1 MRLKTLI
8 LCSSSAAI
16 LAFAATPAMAQTDPA
31 ATADPAAEAPEATG
45 DAAQDQAAADEAAA
59 AAAAETGDEIVV
71 TGIRRSLQSSQNIRR
86 NSEQI
91 IDSVVA
97 EDIGKL
103 PDLNTAQTAARIP
116 GVQVYRQGGEAQ
128 NVLVRGLP
136 NFTTTYNGREIF
148 TAERRDVALQD
159 FPSSNVAALEVF
171 KTSSA
176 ELVEPGLA
184 GLVNVRSRRP
194 FDFTSGQVAGSIWA
208 LATRQGDEISPN
220 FNLLATKRY
229 ELADG
234 GEFGVLL
241 NVSRTDMTYLDAEI
255 SNTDFLQTFRQDG
268 AVLAADPGFGTAARF
283 PDIQRLFYR
292 SGQRTRPS
300 ANGMMQWRP
309 NRNLEFYVEGLW
321 QGFRNRIDDR
331 LLAAELFN
339 GAQVSSLQF
348 RPGTNLVRT
357 GTALAPGGTLFS
369 FQGGTFNKTD
379 TFQYAGGTRMT
390 FDRLKVNI
398 DVART
403 ETTFTGST
411 ESLDRRWIKPSTINF
426 NTDRPEFTI
435 TGIDFTNPAEQRF
448 DGLFEENQKSAG
460 DDWQFRGDAEYGFD
474 ESFLKNIQA
483 GVRYTTRD
491 AERRF
496 ASRFGGPLV
505 PTNASNA
512 PVAFEVFNGVNF
524 GGTTEFASPTYR
536 SIRDNLVALRKL
548 VGFSITPIPAALVY
562 TADETSL
569 AGYAQINVG
578 NDAIDGTAGVRVS
591 RVKTRVAGPVPTG
604 FPEIDEGS
612 ERTSILPNASF
623 RARVNES
630 LQLRGAVS
638 KTRTLPNFE
647 DLNPN
652 LTVAAATTQ
661 PGGIGTG
668 SLPRFGTGGNPL
680 LRPFTSW
687 NFDAAA
693 EFYFA
698 RTGFVS
704 ITGFHRRITDFI
716 QDATFD
722 VDTGTGPG
730 GIGVLRIT
738 GPVNTGKGR
747 ITGFEL
753 QGQAFADFDWVP
765 DWARGFGIQANLT
778 YLDAKVEQ
786 ATGSGANAPLTLQPI
801 TDQLNGVS
809 KWNYNVVGIYERHGL
824 AARLTYNGRSTFRAT
839 QQFRE
844 GGGANEF
851 RDVYTE
857 FARPADRLDLS
868 LNYDIN
874 DAFTLFGDWTN
885 ITRKTFRQDF
895 TSARNGQP
903 LAEYIR
909 YRRYDESTLSLGV
922 RFRFGK

>member
-1 MRLKTLI
+1 MRLKTFI

-16 LAFAATPAMAQTDPA
+16 LAFAATPAMAQDDPA
-31 ATADPAAEAPEATG
+31 ATTDPAVETQEAAADAE
-45 DAAQDQAAADEAAA
+45 QDQAAADDAAA

-71 TGIRRSLQSSQNIRR
+71 TGIRRSLQSAQNIRR
-86 NSEQI
+86 NSDQI

-148 TAERRDVALQD
+148 TAETRVVALQD

-171 KTSSA
+171 KTSTA
-176 ELVEPGLA
+176 DLVEPGLA
-184 GLVNVRSRRP
+184 GLINVRSRRP
-194 FDFTSGQVAGSIWA
+194 FDFTSGQVAGSVWA
-208 LATRQGDEISPN
+208 LATRQGNEISPN

-255 SNTDFLQTFRQDG
+255 SNTDFLQTFRTNG
-268 AVLAADPGFGTAARF
+268 GVLAADPAFGTTARF

-292 SGQRTRPS
+292 SGRRMRPS
-300 ANGMMQWRP
+300 VNAAMQWRP
-309 NRNLEFYVEGLW
+309 NRDLEFYVEGLW
-321 QGFRNRIDDR
+321 QGFRNQVDDR
-331 LLAAELFN
+331 RLDVELFN

-348 RPGTNLVRT
+348 RPGTNLVSS
-357 GTALAPGGTLFS
+357 GTAVGNPGSLFS

-379 TFQYAGGTRMT
+379 TFQFAGGTRMT

-403 ETTFTGST
+403 QSTFKGST
-411 ESLDRRWIKPSTINF
+411 ESVDRRWTKGPSTNF
-426 NTDRPEFTI
+426 NTERPEFTI
-435 TGIDFTNPAEQRF
+435 TNIDFTNPAEQFF
-448 DGLFEENQKSAG
+448 DGLFEENQKSTG
-460 DDWQFRGDAEYGFD
+460 DDWQFRGDAEYAFD
-474 ESFLKNIQA
+474 ESFLKNIQL

-491 AERRF
+491 ALRRYSNRF
-496 ASRFGGPLV
+496 ARTANV
-505 PTNASNA
+505 VNAASL
-512 PVAFEVFNGVNF
+512 PVAFEVFDGVNF
-524 GGTTEFASPTYR
+524 GGTTEFATPTYR
-536 SIRDNLVALRKL
+536 SIRDNVVALRQL
-548 VGFSITPIPAALVY
+548 VGFSAAPVPAALLY
-562 TADETSL
+562 TADEKNL
-569 AGYAQINVG
+569 AGYAQVNVG
-578 NDAIDGTAGVRVS
+578 TDTIDATAGVRVG
-591 RVKTRVAGPVPTG
+591 RVKTRVAGPNPTG
-604 FPEIDEGS
+604 IPEIDEGS
-612 ERTSILPNASF
+612 DRTSILPNASIK
-623 RARVNES
+623 ARVNES
-630 LQLRGAVS
+630 VQLRAAVS
-638 KTRTLPNFE
+638 KTRTLPGFG

-652 LTVAAATTQ
+652 LQVAPASTQ

-668 SLPRFGTGGNPL
+668 SNPRTGSGGNPF

-704 ITGFHRRITDFI
+704 ITGFHRKIDGFI
-716 QDATFD
+716 QQATFD
-722 VDTGTGPG
+722 IDTGTGPG

-747 ITGFEL
+747 ISGFEL

-765 DWARGFGIQANLT
+765 DWARGFGIQANVT
-778 YLDAKVEQ
+778 YLDAKTEQ
-786 ATGSGANAPLTLQPI
+786 ASAPGPNPPLTLQPI

-809 KWNYNVVGIYERHGL
+809 KWNYNLVGIYERHGL
-824 AARLTYNGRSTFRAT
+824 AVRLTYNGRSQFRAT
-839 QQFRE
+839 QQFRQ
-844 GGGANEF
+844 GGGFGEF
-851 RDVYTE
+851 NDLYTE
-857 FARPADRLDLS
+857 WAHPADRLDLS
-868 LNYDIN
+868 VNYDVN
-874 DAFTLFGDWTN
+874 DNFTLFGDWTN

-903 LAEYIR
+903 LAEFIR
-909 YRRYDESTLSLGV
+909 YRRYDESTLSLGI